1 METKNIFKFRVKELR
16 NIHKLSM
23 NDLAEMLD
31 MKNGTGINQFEA
43 GNSKP
48 SMDMI
53 IKYALL
59 FGVSADWL
67 LGLSSEPYTKDSIK
81 AGKTAIEEKREFYK
95 ATDII
100 KETTEEFF
108 KENKSRKTKQPKPSL
123 NIEGNLI
130 FLENATFLNDI
141 KKGRTDAIKETALH
155 FQPKSRKEQTTI
167 RRNERYKNYLEYQLH
182 GTDTPYYK
190 LEKVNSEMTLL
201 NPNEEAEE

>member
-1 METKNIFKFRVKELR
+1 
-16 NIHKLSM
+16 
-23 NDLAEMLD
+23 
-31 MKNGTGINQFEA
+31 
-43 GNSKP
+43 
-48 SMDMI
+48 
-53 IKYALL
+53 
-59 FGVSADWL
+59 
-67 LGLSSEPYTKDSIK
+67 
-81 AGKTAIEEKREFYK
+81 
-95 ATDII
+95 
-100 KETTEEFF
+100 
-108 KENKSRKTKQPKPSL
+108 KSRKAKQPKPSL

-182 GTDTPYYK
+182 GTDTPYYR

>member
-81 AGKTAIEEKREFYK
+81 AGKTAIEEKENF
-95 ATDII
+95 I
-100 KETTEEFF
+100 KLQTSSKKPQRNFL
-108 KENKSRKTKQPKPSL
+108 RKTKAERQSS
-123 NIEGNLI
+123 
-130 FLENATFLNDI
+130 
-141 KKGRTDAIKETALH
+141 
-155 FQPKSRKEQTTI
+155 QSR
-167 RRNERYKNYLEYQLH
+167 R
-182 GTDTPYYK
+182 
-190 LEKVNSEMTLL
+190 
-201 NPNEEAEE
+201 